1 MGVFFL
7 IIGLRVCL
15 FVRSSVFVYDTY
27 THTHICVCV
36 CMYIIYSLGGGTE
49 ADEGGVAVKL
59 L

>member
-1 MGVFFL
+1 
-7 IIGLRVCL
+7 
-15 FVRSSVFVYDTY
+15 
-27 THTHICVCV
+27 V